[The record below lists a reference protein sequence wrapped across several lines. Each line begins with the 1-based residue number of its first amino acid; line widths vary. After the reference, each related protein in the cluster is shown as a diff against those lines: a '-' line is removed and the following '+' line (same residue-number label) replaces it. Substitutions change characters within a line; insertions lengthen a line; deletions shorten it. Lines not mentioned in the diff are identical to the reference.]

1 VTALIVLAAGLSRR
15 FGEEDKLLA
24 SVDGKPLAK
33 HVVDALAPIK
43 FTKRYVVIG
52 ENNSKLSD
60 IFSGYSTIINIRS
73 KEGQWRSIQL
83 GAAQALKGGAM
94 RAMVCLADMPR
105 IPTSHYAALL
115 KCEKSTMTLVENVAQ
130 PPAIFD
136 HKDLQALAGLKSGQQ
151 GKNVLLAP
159 PDMITLSAH
168 LAVDIDRQED
178 LAKL

>member
-1 VTALIVLAAGLSRR
+1 VTALIILAAGLSRR
-15 FGEEDKLLA
+15 FGDKDKLL
-24 SVDGKPLAK
+24 SGVEGKPLAR

-52 ENNSKLSD
+52 ENNSSLSD
-60 IFSGYSTIINIRS
+60 IFSGYSTIINSRPE
-73 KEGQWRSIQL
+73 EGQWRSIQL

-115 KCEKSTMTLVENVAQ
+115 KCDKSTMTSVENVAQ

-136 HKDLQALAGLKSGQQ
+136 HKGLQALDGLKPGQQ
-151 GKNVLLAP
+151 GKNVLSGSP
-159 PDMITLSAH
+159 NMITLSAH

-178 LAKL
+178 LTKL